1 MTGFMI
7 SLVIATSTVGVEVEE
22 ARTIGRKIWM
32 IVEAIQRHHIS
43 NPDPQVLWQAIVP
56 SIGTRQELANPDSL
70 IAEFVQTRTASECG
84 DLLARRFEEG
94 KSGDVPLSKL
104 LEAILKSLEKPHG
117 TMSLQRSK
125 DYVVEEQLRNNRYV
139 GLGVQYSIDQPSGY
153 SMFGRILPGGSADRG
168 GLHDG
173 TIVMEVD
180 GKSTRNVSME
190 TVLDWLRGPIGTEVT
205 LKIAAQLPQP
215 EREVTLTRGVIRTDS
230 VLGYQ
235 HEATSRGISHPS
247 HPTIG
252 WLKIPAISASTLHE
266 LRVVDGMVRQRGIR
280 AMVLD
285 FSMTRRG
292 GNFHQAKLVADG
304 LLEGSPIWSY
314 QERNSQPRREV
325 ADSDSLFRGIPLVI
339 IVGEWTSGD
348 QAAIAASL
356 QDAGRATIVGE
367 SPRYQGEVSTGVV
380 IDENTILNMATA
392 RILRTRSDR
401 DWPLVPDVRTASLA
415 ELAAQQRTLTV
426 HKLNLING
434 NNPPVSAL
442 FPVNAI
448 RRGFGWQDLVENM
461 ALNTAVKLSA
471 AGSSMP

>member
-7 SLVIATSTVGVEVEE
+7 SLVIATSTVGIEAEE
-22 ARTIGRKIWM
+22 AQAIGRKIWM
-32 IVEAIQRHHIS
+32 IVDAIQRHHIS
-43 NPDPQVLWQAIVP
+43 NPDPGTLWRAIIP
-56 SIGTRQELANPDSL
+56 SVCTQQELANPDSL
-70 IAEFVQTRTASECG
+70 IAEFVQTLTASECG

-104 LEAILKSLEKPHG
+104 LDTVLKLLEKPLG
-117 TMSLQRSK
+117 TMSLQRAK

-139 GLGVQYSIDQPSGY
+139 GLGVQYGIDQPSGY

-173 TIVMEVD
+173 TIVKEVD
-180 GKSTRNVSME
+180 RKSTQNVPAE

-230 VLGYQ
+230 VLGFR
-235 HEATSRGISHPS
+235 HEATSRAISHPS

-252 WLKIPAISASTLHE
+252 WLRIPMISASTLHE

-285 FSMTRRG
+285 LSMTRRG
-292 GNFHQAKLVADG
+292 GDFHQAKLVADG
-304 LLEGSPIWSY
+304 LLEGSPIWNY
-314 QERNSQPRREV
+314 QERNSQPRLEV
-325 ADSDSLFRGIPLVI
+325 ADGDCLFRGIPLVI
-339 IVGEWTSGD
+339 IVDQETEGV

-367 SPRYQGEVSTGVV
+367 SPRFRGEVSTGVV
-380 IDENTILNMATA
+380 IDEDSILNMTTA
-392 RILRTRSDR
+392 RIRRTRSDR
-401 DWPLVPDVRTASLA
+401 DWPLVPDVRAVSIT
-415 ELAAQQRTLTV
+415 EFAAQQKAMAVYR
-426 HKLNLING
+426 LNLING
-434 NNPPVSAL
+434 KSPPVSAL
-442 FPVNAI
+442 FPANANRGGI
-448 RRGFGWQDLVENM
+448 RWQDLVEDR
-461 ALNTAVKLSA
+461 ALNTAINLSA
-471 AGSSMP
+471 AGYSKP